1 MFKKTTVV
9 PTDLAKAKW
18 YQVDASQEVL
28 GRMAA
33 QIARILMGKHKPTYT
48 PHADQGDF
56 VVVTNAKGVQ
66 VTGTK
71 AETKVYRHHTQHPGG
86 LVEEP
91 FARLRERHPDRIIR
105 LAVRRML
112 PKTTLGRH
120 MLKKLKIY
128 PGSDHPHHAQ
138 KPEPL
143 SFGTGRTADD

>member
-9 PTDLAKAKW
+9 STDLAKAKW
-18 YQVDASQEVL
+18 FQIDASQEVL
-28 GRMAA
+28 GRMAVR
-33 QIARILMGKHKPTYT
+33 IARILMGKHKPTYT
-48 PHADQGDF
+48 PHSDQGDF

-66 VTGTK
+66 VTGNK
-71 AETKVYRHHTQHPGG
+71 AEKKVYRHHTGWPGG

-91 FARLRERHPDRIIR
+91 FARVLERHPDRIVR
-105 LAVRRML
+105 EAVRRML

-138 KPEPL
+138 TPETL
-143 SFGTGRTADD
+143 SFGTGRTSDE